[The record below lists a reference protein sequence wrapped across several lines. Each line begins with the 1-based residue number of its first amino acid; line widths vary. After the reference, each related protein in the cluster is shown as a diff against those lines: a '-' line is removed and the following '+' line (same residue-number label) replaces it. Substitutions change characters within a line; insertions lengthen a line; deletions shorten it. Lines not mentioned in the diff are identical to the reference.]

1 MEHAQT
7 VCGMGGEDI
16 DILPVN
22 LDHAFAEVRNAVVLP
37 QTVTSTGKGVAP
49 AAAAASMIPVHHPEH
64 NEAPNEVLNV
74 HRGAAGDGET
84 G

>member
-1 MEHAQT
+1 MQ
-7 VCGMGGEDI
+7 
-16 DILPVN
+16 L
-22 LDHAFAEVRNAVVLP
+22 FSP

-49 AAAAASMIPVHHPEH
+49 AAAAAPTIPVHHPEH

-84 G
+84 GHKGFCRPRRADDGHAELCP